1 MITPSD
7 RKLLLILTGGLVLTL
22 GVAVYTYHAA
32 IDYEKL
38 TAAVEHT
45 YQVKS
50 QLSSILSLLL
60 DAETG
65 QRGYLLTD
73 DPQYLEPYKEAAA
86 EIERRLDRL
95 NNLTSDNAMQAPRIA
110 ALRRL
115 EQEEMVE
122 VQRTIQLDKDGRD
135 EEAGKIVL
143 SGAGARRMNELRRIV
158 ADAQEEED
166 RLLAIRVAKANGG
179 RLPMLMASVAM
190 AILAVGV
197 YGLVLQQM
205 RSAAKSEELD
215 RHEVEK
221 RLVAEERL
229 RAASQVAQERERAE
243 TRVRELIESAPD
255 GMVEVN
261 AQGKIK
267 LVNAQVEK
275 LFGYRRD
282 ELLGREVEVLI
293 SERSRNG
300 DLSKQTSLF
309 QALSERAMGAAW
321 ELVGIDKNGRE
332 FPIEISLSPLK
343 TEEGEMVA
351 GAIRD
356 ISQRRAM
363 EEAIISQAALLDAAN
378 DAIWVAGMDERIT
391 YWSKGAERL
400 YGWTRE
406 EATGQSPHE
415 LLHTKFPIPFEEIAR
430 QRKLGG
436 WQGELVHT
444 KRDGTLVTVMS
455 SWTVLRDSQNNLTG
469 WLQINTDI
477 SGQRRSEESLRLLS
491 GRLLQLQDEERRRLA
506 RELHDSAGQMLAA
519 LAMHLTPLQNDLV
532 YPKAADAVRESI
544 GLVHELSKEL
554 RTISHLL
561 HPPLLDE
568 VGLASALRWFLE
580 GFTERS
586 KIAVDCELP
595 EDFGRLPQELETA
608 VFRIVQEC
616 LTNIHR
622 HSGSPVARVS
632 IARLDD
638 EIRIEV
644 EDRGKG
650 ISPEQQR
657 AMDFGG
663 KLGVG
668 ITGMRER
675 LRQLGGRLEIHS
687 SRDGTLVV
695 ALLPLASSS
704 STAVA

>member
-7 RKLLLILTGGLVLTL
+7 RKLLFILTGGLVLTL
-22 GVAVYTYHAA
+22 GIAVYTYRAA
-32 IDYEKL
+32 VEYEKL
-38 TAAVEHT
+38 TGAVEHT

-73 DPQYLEPYKEAAA
+73 DQQYLEPYKEAAA
-86 EIERRLDRL
+86 EIDGRLDRL
-95 NNLTSDNAMQAPRIA
+95 SNLTKDNPMQGPPIA
-110 ALRRL
+110 SLRRL
-115 EQEEMVE
+115 EHEELDE
-122 VQRTIQLDKDGRD
+122 LQRTIQLDKEGRD
-135 EEAGKIVL
+135 EQAGKIVL

-166 RLLAIRVAKANGG
+166 RRLAIRVAKANSG
-179 RLPMLMASVAM
+179 RLPMLLASVAM

-205 RSAAKSEELD
+205 RSAARSEELA

-229 RAASQVAQERERAE
+229 RAASQVTKERERAE
-243 TRVRELIESAPD
+243 NRVRGLLESAPD
-255 GMVEVN
+255 AMVVVN
-261 AQGKIK
+261 AEGKMT

-275 LFGYRRD
+275 LFGRRRE
-282 ELLGREVEVLI
+282 ELLGREVEGLLP
-293 SERSRNG
+293 ERFRSVYPGTNFF
-300 DLSKQTSLF
+300 LSPQVQAAGAGLELF
-309 QALSERAMGAAW
+309 GLHKDGH
-321 ELVGIDKNGRE
+321 E

-343 TEEGEMVA
+343 TEEGEMVT

-363 EEAIISQAALLDAAN
+363 EEAITAQAALLDAAN

-406 EATGQSPHE
+406 EAMGKSPHE
-415 LLHTKFPIPFEEIAR
+415 LLHTRFPVPLEEVAR
-430 QRKLGG
+430 QRNRGG

-455 SWTVLRDSQNNLTG
+455 SWTVLRDTQNNLAG
-469 WLQINTDI
+469 WLQINTDVT
-477 SGQRRSEESLRLLS
+477 GQRRSEENLRLLS

-519 LAMHLTPLQNDLV
+519 LAMQLTPLQNELLHPKTAAAVQESLALV
-532 YPKAADAVRESI
+532 N
-544 GLVHELSKEL
+544 ELSKEL

-568 VGLASALRWFLE
+568 VGLASALRWYLQ

-586 KIAVDCELP
+586 KIAVDFDLP
-595 EDFGRLPQELETA
+595 QDLGRLPQELETA

-622 HSGSPVARVS
+622 HSESPVAEVRIS
-632 IARLDD
+632 RSGRQL
-638 EIRIEV
+638 RIEV
-644 EDRGKG
+644 EDHGKG
-650 ISPEQQR
+650 ISVEQQR

-663 KLGVG
+663 KIGVG

-675 LRQLGGRLEIHS
+675 LRQLGGSLEIHS
-687 SRDGTLVV
+687 NGEGTLVV
-695 ALLPLASSS
+695 ALLPSVSSL

>member
-1 MITPSD
+1 VITPSD

-22 GVAVYTYHAA
+22 GIAVYSYR
-32 IDYEKL
+32 
-38 TAAVEHT
+38 AAVEYQKLTGAVDHT

-73 DPQYLEPYKEAAA
+73 DPQYLEPYKEASS
-86 EIERRLDRL
+86 EIDGRLDRL
-95 NNLTSDNAMQAPRIA
+95 SNLTIDNPTQWPRIS

-115 EQEEMVE
+115 EQEELAE
-122 VQRTIQLDKDGRD
+122 LQRTIQLDKAGRD
-135 EEAGKIVL
+135 DEAGKIVL

-166 RLLAIRVAKANGG
+166 RLLAIRVANANSG
-179 RLPMLMASVAM
+179 RLPMLLASLAM
-190 AILAVGV
+190 VILAVGV

-205 RSAAKSEELD
+205 KSAAKSEELA
-215 RHEVEK
+215 RREVEK
-221 RLVAEERL
+221 RLVVEERL
-229 RAASQVAQERERAE
+229 SAASQVAQERERAE
-243 TRVRELIESAPD
+243 TRVRGLLESAPD
-255 GMVEVN
+255 AMVVVN
-261 AQGKIK
+261 AEGQIT
-267 LVNAQVEK
+267 LVNAQTEK
-275 LFGYRRD
+275 LFGYKRE
-282 ELLGREVEVLI
+282 ELLGRDVKVLLP
-293 SERSRNG
+293 ERFRN
-300 DLSKQTSLF
+300 LSSGTNFFLTPPVG
-309 QALSERAMGAAW
+309 AMAAGLSGAHKD
-321 ELVGIDKNGRE
+321 GHE
-332 FPIEISLSPLK
+332 FPIEVSLSPLK

-351 GAIRD
+351 IRD

-363 EEAIISQAALLDAAN
+363 EEAMTAQAALLDAAN

-400 YGWTRE
+400 YGWSRE
-406 EATGQSPHE
+406 EAMGKSPHE
-415 LLHTKFPIPFEEIAR
+415 LLRTKFPVPFEEVAR
-430 QRKLGG
+430 QRYQGGG

-444 KRDGTLVTVMS
+444 KRDNALVTVMS
-455 SWTVLRDSQNNLTG
+455 SWTSLRDMQNNLTG
-469 WLQINTDI
+469 WLQINTDVT
-477 SGQRRSEESLRLLS
+477 GQRRSEENLRLLS

-519 LAMHLTPLQNDLV
+519 LAMQLTPLQNDAA
-532 YPKAADAVRESI
+532 YPKAAASVRESL
-544 GLVHELSKEL
+544 GLVSELSKEL

-568 VGLASALRWFLE
+568 VGLVSALRWYLE

-586 KIAVDCELP
+586 KIAVDFDLP
-595 EDFGRLPQELETA
+595 QDLGRLPQELETA

-622 HSGSPVARVS
+622 HSESPVARIYISRSGRQLRV
-632 IARLDD
+632 
-638 EIRIEV
+638 EV
-644 EDRGKG
+644 EDHGKG
-650 ISPEQQR
+650 ISQEQQR

-663 KLGVG
+663 KIGVG

-675 LRQLGGRLEIHS
+675 LRQLGGSLEIYS
-687 SRDGTLVV
+687 NGEGTTVI
-695 ALLPLASSS
+695 ARLPLASSL